1 MKKYVRKFYL
11 SIMLVVLSVLTMV
24 ATTYAW
30 VGLLTGTTFDEF
42 TINLQDHESKDAS
55 EYGIELSLDGIH
67 FADQINPKELKR
79 YLLYNTDPTGVYKDY
94 LKKDLNGNY
103 IINDNLV
110 ERDYVKL
117 RVDQC
122 TVERPENPGGELA
135 NRLGYF
141 KNIRGERTTNFL
153 KFDLYLSIYKLNSS
167 DDDTS
172 EKKLDLYLRGNK
184 PLFVAND
191 NSNGI
196 YNLNLFNAITYPSAI
211 GEYRNNAI
219 LGNGTNQ
226 IKPNQMIS
234 GNVKVDITNSCRM
247 AIEKF
252 KAMPKGDPSV
262 LEYDDDEIFIFQTGS
277 IYPTYN
283 QYTGVYDFGGILPSE
298 YNFARLYYNTI
309 YKQNPLGEVPDLI
322 LRRGDTIYQDDGIVN
337 HIINQNDGV
346 TTAKMVCLRIYFW
359 FEGWDSDC
367 FEVIDN
373 KTVTMN
379 LMFNTKGPNEE

>member
-11 SIMLVVLSVLTMV
+11 SIMLVVLSLLTMV

-42 TINLQDHESKDAS
+42 TINLQDHESKEAS

-67 FADQINPKELKR
+67 FTDQINPNELRR
-79 YLLYNTDPTGVYKDY
+79 YLLYNIDPTGLYKDY
-94 LKKDLNGNY
+94 LKKNSQGNY
-103 IINDNLV
+103 IVNDNLV
-110 ERDYVKL
+110 KRDYEKL
-117 RVDQC
+117 RLDQC
-122 TVERPENPGGELA
+122 TTERAEEPGGNLST
-135 NRLGYF
+135 RLNHF
-141 KNIRGERTTNFL
+141 KNMKGENTSKLL
-153 KFDLYLSIYKLNSS
+153 KFDLYLSIYKLNAS
-167 DDDTS
+167 DDDS
-172 EKKLDLYLRGNK
+172 SDKKLDLYLRGDK
-184 PLFVAND
+184 PLFVSND

-196 YNLNLFNAITYPSAI
+196 YSFSLFNSVTYP
-211 GEYRNNAI
+211 NAVGSYLENDI

-226 IKPNQMIS
+226 IKPGKEID
-234 GNVKVDITNSCRM
+234 GNVKIDITTSCRL

-252 KAMPKGDPSV
+252 KAQPKGDPSN
-262 LEYDDDEIFIFQTGS
+262 LTYDDEIFIYQTGS

-309 YKQNPLGEVPDLI
+309 YNNNPLGEVPDLV
-322 LRRGDTIYQDDGIVN
+322 LRRGDTIYQDDGVVN
-337 HIINQNDGV
+337 HIVNQGDGV

-367 FEVIDN
+367 FEIIDN